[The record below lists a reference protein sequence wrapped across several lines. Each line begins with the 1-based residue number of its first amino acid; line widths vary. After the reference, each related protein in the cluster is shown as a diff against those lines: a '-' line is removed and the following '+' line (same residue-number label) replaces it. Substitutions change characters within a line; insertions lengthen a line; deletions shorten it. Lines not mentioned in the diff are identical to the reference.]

1 MSVVF
6 RCEQKAAGFS
16 DCDFRDGGNEFQH
29 IGPETANAREPYV
42 TVLVRGK
49 STWVAARSWR
59 RVVTA
64 ESGEQSDDRYIG
76 GLLVLTFE
84 HKEAKFVDDTFVNW
98 QPV

>member
-16 DCDFRDGGNEFQH
+16 DCDGNEFQH

-49 STWVAARSWR
+49 SRS
-59 RVVTA
+59 
-64 ESGEQSDDRYIG
+64 
-76 GLLVLTFE
+76 
-84 HKEAKFVDDTFVNW
+84 
-98 QPV
+98 P

>member
-6 RCEQKAAGFS
+6 RCEQKSAGFS

-49 STWVAARSWR
+49 SFKT
-59 RVVTA
+59 
-64 ESGEQSDDRYIG
+64 
-76 GLLVLTFE
+76 
-84 HKEAKFVDDTFVNW
+84 
-98 QPV
+98 